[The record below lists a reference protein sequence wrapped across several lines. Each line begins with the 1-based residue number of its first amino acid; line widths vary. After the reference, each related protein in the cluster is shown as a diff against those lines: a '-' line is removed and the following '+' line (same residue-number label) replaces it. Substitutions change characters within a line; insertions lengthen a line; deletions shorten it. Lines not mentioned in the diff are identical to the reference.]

1 MPRRPARICSEVGCG
16 KPSVTGSFYCAMHK
30 RAADERRAA
39 SARQAH
45 KKYNARRDDSDAFYK
60 TERWRRL
67 SIHYRKLHPLCEE
80 CEGRGLIVES
90 RMVDHIKAVKSHPE
104 LALSWDN
111 LRALCWTCHN
121 QIGEKVGLV
130 GSGAPEQS
138 ND

>member
-30 RAADERRAA
+30 KAADERRAA

-67 SIHYRKLHPLCEE
+67 SIYYRKLHPLCEE

-111 LRALCWTCHN
+111 LRA
-121 QIGEKVGLV
+121 
-130 GSGAPEQS
+130 
-138 ND
+138 